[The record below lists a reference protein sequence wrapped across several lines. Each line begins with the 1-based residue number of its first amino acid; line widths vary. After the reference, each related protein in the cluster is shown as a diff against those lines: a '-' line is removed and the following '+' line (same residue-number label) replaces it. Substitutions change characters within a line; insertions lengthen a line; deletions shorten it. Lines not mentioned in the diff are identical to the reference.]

1 MFSKKNTFSI
11 WKQSLLMT
19 LIIATHNYVHCTI
32 EYTTC
37 TCKFMSIDV
46 HPMVLKAHQL
56 LNSGSAWRTKWD
68 EDT

>member
-1 MFSKKNTFSI
+1 
-11 WKQSLLMT
+11 MT

-32 EYTTC
+32 DYTTC